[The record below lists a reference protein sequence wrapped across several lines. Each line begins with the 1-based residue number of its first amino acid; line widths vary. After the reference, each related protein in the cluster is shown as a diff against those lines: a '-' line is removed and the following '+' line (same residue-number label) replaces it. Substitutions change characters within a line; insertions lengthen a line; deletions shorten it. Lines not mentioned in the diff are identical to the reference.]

1 MCHPIDTAMIL
12 AAGLGTRMRPLTEHT
27 PKPLIE
33 VGGKALI
40 DYGRDAALEAG
51 ISRFVVNVHHL
62 ADRMERHLAT
72 WRDADV
78 LISDERDRLR
88 DSGGGV
94 AHALPKIARDRFLI
108 LNADTFWH
116 DDRDAEPNLKA
127 MLSAFDPSH
136 MDLLLL
142 LVPPSR
148 TTGHE
153 ARNPLMKGDFTRR
166 PDGKLARYRPGDED
180 PLIYAGAIVASA
192 AIFEDCP
199 SEAFSLNVCFD
210 AALASGRIA
219 GFVLNGHWITVGT
232 PAAIV
237 EAERALAGART
248 AA

>member
-1 MCHPIDTAMIL
+1 MSHSIDTAMIL

-33 VGGKALI
+33 VGGKPLI
-40 DYGRDAALEAG
+40 DYGRDAAREAG
-51 ISRFVVNVHHL
+51 ITRFVVNVHHL

-72 WRDADV
+72 WHDADV
-78 LISDERDRLR
+78 LISDERDQLR

-94 AHALPKIARDRFLI
+94 VHALPQIARERFLI
-108 LNADTFWH
+108 LNADTFWQ
-116 DDRDAEPNLKA
+116 DDPAAQPNLEA
-127 MLSAFDPSH
+127 MLKAFDPAR

-153 ARNPLMKGDFTRR
+153 ARNPLMKGDFTQG
-166 PDGKLARYRPGDED
+166 PDGRLARYRPGDDE

-192 AIFEDCP
+192 SVFEDCP
-199 SEAFSLNVCFD
+199 SEPFSLNHCFD
-210 AALASGRIA
+210 AALAAGRLA
-219 GFVLNGHWITVGT
+219 GFVLKGHWITVGT
-232 PAAIV
+232 PAAIQG
-237 EAERALAGART
+237 AERALTGART